1 MAEPELGLGIVS
13 DTEHRRVTIDF
24 PLVET
29 SRVYSIGN
37 TPLIRC
43 KFQINDTI
51 KLTDNSQ
58 HGIIDTKDQHS
69 LLHYKISDNTWISE
83 QEIDATQGKISPLDR
98 LQAGQIGSFKWFNVY
113 REMIKATNRQQ
124 GQLSHGFVGPK
135 INIIPH
141 QYDVAQQILKMP
153 LPRALLADEVG
164 LGKTIEA
171 GLVIHQLMVS
181 GRAQRILICVP
192 ASLVN
197 QWLVEMKRKFNL
209 DCTLID
215 DEYCAEQESENP
227 FTQIQVALC
236 NFDWLSNSRFLEQ
249 AQNTEWDMMVVDE
262 SHRLQWE
269 SKAYQSALAL
279 SKVSQGVLLLT
290 ATPEQLGVES
300 HFARLH
306 MLDPLRFSN
315 LDQFLD
321 EEEQY
326 GIISEIV
333 DQIELEGLASALP
346 AIASLNDAKLTAF
359 ADETLS
365 KNNDEK
371 DFTDWMADRY
381 GTGRMVY
388 RNTRRT
394 ISGFPQRHSEFYH
407 LKEQSNLEWLID
419 WLITLGDMKVL
430 LICETAENAILI
442 NQAINTQTHIQSGA
456 FHEQYSL
463 IERDQIAASFV
474 EPDGIQVL
482 VCSEIGGEGRNFQ
495 HAQNLVLFDL
505 PYHPDLVDQRIG
517 RLDRI
522 GQGSD
527 IYIHIPIESKSKQA
541 RLAALYHHGFD
552 MFSKP
557 NPAASPIFEAYG
569 IEIEDMLESG
579 DQAESVIMQCQ
590 QASNQLLAE
599 IEMGR
604 DRLLEQHSFSES
616 RVSTLLENIKSLDD
630 SKDELKSLLLSVFD
644 NGHID
649 TEETSA
655 ANIIIE
661 PQENCPFSFIN
672 NLRDE
677 KATITFDREQAS
689 AREDLE
695 FISWDHPWLKGITD
709 DLEAMGAS
717 FTSCRLFNDPS
728 IRNGQIFVETLYQV
742 KAEGPGRLQ
751 LNRHLAPQ
759 TREFIISDELKS
771 MAKTLDLNAMRG
783 NSENLN
789 KDMAKELVEM
799 KFVDIQKVIMLSE
812 QLAIH
817 TTKQNITEAIESIK
831 TKTALELA
839 RYKSL
844 EIVPGSYGLE
854 MSVLDNNTQEA
865 ISYLNTSKP
874 KLLGLCIWVNFNK

>member
-1 MAEPELGLGIVS
+1 MSQYSIGQRWISLAEPELGLGIVS

-482 VCSEIGGEGRNFQ
+482 
-495 HAQNLVLFDL
+495 
-505 PYHPDLVDQRIG
+505 
-517 RLDRI
+517 
-522 GQGSD
+522 
-527 IYIHIPIESKSKQA
+527 
-541 RLAALYHHGFD
+541 
-552 MFSKP
+552 
-557 NPAASPIFEAYG
+557 
-569 IEIEDMLESG
+569 
-579 DQAESVIMQCQ
+579 
-590 QASNQLLAE
+590 
-599 IEMGR
+599 
-604 DRLLEQHSFSES
+604 
-616 RVSTLLENIKSLDD
+616 
-630 SKDELKSLLLSVFD
+630 
-644 NGHID
+644 
-649 TEETSA
+649 
-655 ANIIIE
+655 
-661 PQENCPFSFIN
+661 
-672 NLRDE
+672 
-677 KATITFDREQAS
+677 
-689 AREDLE
+689 
-695 FISWDHPWLKGITD
+695 
-709 DLEAMGAS
+709 
-717 FTSCRLFNDPS
+717 
-728 IRNGQIFVETLYQV
+728 
-742 KAEGPGRLQ
+742 
-751 LNRHLAPQ
+751 
-759 TREFIISDELKS
+759 
-771 MAKTLDLNAMRG
+771 
-783 NSENLN
+783 
-789 KDMAKELVEM
+789 
-799 KFVDIQKVIMLSE
+799 
-812 QLAIH
+812 
-817 TTKQNITEAIESIK
+817 
-831 TKTALELA
+831 
-839 RYKSL
+839 
-844 EIVPGSYGLE
+844 
-854 MSVLDNNTQEA
+854 
-865 ISYLNTSKP
+865 
-874 KLLGLCIWVNFNK
+874 